1 MHFNALLAV
10 AAVAGSVS
18 GLAVRQNTPAYQVLP
33 PTPELP
39 KPISTVKTP
48 INGIQM
54 WFQKYNEKAGGVP
67 IVMDHGGL
75 GFSGYFG
82 SVITRLID
90 AGHYVIAV
98 DRRGH
103 GRTTYNANDVF
114 TYDQMAADIHALL
127 EGAGVPQ
134 YNVVGWSDG
143 GITTLAA
150 LINPVTAK
158 PINKAFV
165 FGASSRPEQTNATF
179 SDTPIFTELVD
190 RCRTEYASL
199 QPGVD
204 FTAFATKVATMEGTL
219 PQFTAAQ
226 LAGIDG
232 KRVMIAG
239 AEHEEAVNRD
249 VPGILNK
256 AIPGSSVTILKG
268 VSHFAPMQ
276 DPAQFTKAVIDF
288 FNKA

>member
-10 AAVAGSVS
+10 AAAVAGSVS
-18 GLAVRQNTPAYQVLP
+18 GLAVRQTTPAWQVLP
-33 PTPELP
+33 PTPGLP
-39 KPISTVKTP
+39 EPISTAKTP

-75 GFSGYFG
+75 GFSAYFG
-82 SVITRLID
+82 SVITRLVD

-103 GRTTYNANDVF
+103 GRTTFNADDVF

-127 EGAGVPQ
+127 EGAGVPR

-150 LINPVTAK
+150 LVNPVTAK

-165 FGASSRPEQTNATF
+165 FGASSSPEQTNTTF
-179 SDTPIFTELVD
+179 SNTAIFSTLVA
-190 RCRTEYASL
+190 RCRAEYASL

-204 FTAFATKVATMEGTL
+204 FTAFATKVSTMENTL

-232 KRVMIAG
+232 GRVRIVG

-249 VPGILNK
+249 VPDILSK
-256 AIPGSSVTILKG
+256 AIPGSTVTILKG

-276 DPAQFTKAVIDF
+276 DPDQFTKAVIDF
-288 FNKA
+288 FKA